1 MPRMTTPSGDAEGV
15 FRFTMSWHLTDVLFE
30 CIHGPTAST
39 PAVPHALAREWP
51 CAFGGHR
58 ASMLRT
64 GSSAR
69 SGTPEYQL
77 PLFLFLTSPSD
88 APLPPAR
95 PAAIAPGHAPERP
108 RSRYRCRRRCQCH
121 RAEGEATPDSRT

>member
-30 CIHGPTAST
+30 SIHGPTAST

-58 ASMLRT
+58 AGMLRT
-64 GSSAR
+64 GSSAS

-77 PLFLFLTSPSD
+77 PLFLPLFPFLTSPSD
-88 APLPPAR
+88 APLPPPH
-95 PAAIAPGHAPERP
+95 PAAIAPGHAPG
-108 RSRYRCRRRCQCH
+108 RRRTRH
-121 RAEGEATPDSRT
+121 TRRR

>member
-15 FRFTMSWHLTDVLFE
+15 FRFTMPWHLTDVLFE

-77 PLFLFLTSPSD
+77 PLFLLLFPFLTSPSD
-88 APLPPAR
+88 APLPPPP
-95 PAAIAPGHAPERP
+95 PAAIAPGLAPT
-108 RSRYRCRRRCQCH
+108 CRRTWH
-121 RAEGEATPDSRT
+121 RFRR